1 MEPRQINKNFTHI
14 IMLSSDLF
22 SSCNLRRTKNCVS
35 FGALTLFSR
44 KFCRNEFYVI
54 NFTIVL
60 KKIKSVKLPVMTICN
75 CNPPYPSA
83 NSKHTFSF
91 LYVPIEFFKMPRHT
105 LVISRSDC
113 KTLSHNNH

>member
-44 KFCRNEFYVI
+44 KFCRNDFYVI

-75 CNPPYPSA
+75 CDPPYPSA

-91 LYVPIEFFKMPRHT
+91 L
-105 LVISRSDC
+105 RSY
-113 KTLSHNNH
+113 